1 MIAGKTGANRLGAVL
16 PPVEHRALLI
26 SDRAMTDSDP
36 AVTVSPATGAADL
49 AAAKRLFLAYAQS
62 LDFSLCFQDF
72 DAELAAMP
80 GKYAPAERGALL
92 LGRIGDRPVGVVGLR
107 DLGANENGERI
118 AEMKRLYIEPE
129 GRGHNLGRR
138 LTDALLAEAR
148 RLGYH
153 AIRLDTFPSMVA
165 ANRIYDSLGFH
176 DIPAYYDNPL
186 PGARYRE
193 LKL

>member
-1 MIAGKTGANRLGAVL
+1 
-16 PPVEHRALLI
+16 
-26 SDRAMTDSDP
+26 MTDSDP
-36 AVTVSPATGAADL
+36 AVTVSAASGAADL
-49 AAAKRLFLAYAQS
+49 AAARRLFQAYAQS

-80 GKYAPAERGALL
+80 GKYAPEQRGALL
-92 LGRIGDRPVGVVGLR
+92 LGRIGGQPVGVVGLR
-107 DLGANENGERI
+107 DLGDGV

-148 RLGYH
+148 RLGYR

-165 ANRIYDSLGFH
+165 ANRIYDSLGFR
-176 DIPAYYDNPL
+176 DIPPYYDNPL

-193 LKL
+193 LIL